1 MENYKTID
9 EMSLVHI
16 ISFIII
22 GLIIKNDYKMAL
34 LISLS
39 WETIQYILINS
50 HTGRELLRNY
60 WPISEKY
67 WNEQTVSNR
76 IMDIICDMIGY
87 AIGSNI
93 NYKISLN

>member
-34 LISLS
+34 FIALA
-39 WETIQYILINS
+39 WELFEFMVVNS
-50 HTGRELLRNY
+50 KTGRELLRKY

-67 WNEQTVSNR
+67 WNEKLLSNK
-76 IMDIICDMIGY
+76 IMDVICDMIGY

>member
-1 MENYKTID
+1 MENYNAID
-9 EMSLVHI
+9 KASLIHI

-22 GLIIKNDYKMAL
+22 GLIIKNNYKIAL

-39 WETIQYILINS
+39 WETIQYILISS

-76 IMDIICDMIGY
+76 IMDVIFDMIGY
-87 AIGSNI
+87 FFS
-93 NYKISLN
+93 